1 VESYVAVFDR
11 RRLLVVVVP
20 AVAASIAMSPV
31 ASATPA
37 PPGQQV
43 SELFRF
49 QDPAVV
55 ESSGVASSSRRDDV
69 VYTHNDSGDRARFF
83 GVDGRG
89 CTIAT
94 YTLRDADAV
103 DWEDMAAAR
112 DRSGRG
118 RLWFG
123 DIGDNFS
130 ARSEGVTVYRV
141 DEPKPTPRSGAAGG
155 GCAASAER
163 QLRATRFDLRYADG
177 PHDAE
182 TLLVQPGTQRIF
194 VVTKDL
200 TGANAV
206 IYAAPRRLERG
217 TVQVLER
224 VAEVTL
230 PPGTPDP
237 GVITGGDISRDG
249 KRLVLRT
256 YTEAFEWEIPDGD
269 LRAALATTLTRIAL
283 PKTPQGEAIAY
294 TRRGD
299 ALITTSEKPP
309 GTDPPVYQIRQ
320 R

>member
-1 VESYVAVFDR
+1 VESYVAVV
-11 RRLLVVVVP
+11 LPTV
-20 AVAASIAMSPV
+20 VAALAMWSV
-31 ASATPA
+31 ASAPPA
-37 PPGQQV
+37 PSGQQV

-83 GVDGRG
+83 AVDGRG
-89 CTIAT
+89 CTITT
-94 YTLRDADAV
+94 YTLRDAEAV

-118 RLWFG
+118 RLWLG

-141 DEPKPTPRSGAAGG
+141 DEPKPTPRSGTTQGA
-155 GCAASAER
+155 CAAPVER
-163 QLRATRFDLRYADG
+163 QLRATRFELRYSDG

-194 VVTKDL
+194 AVTKDL

-206 IYAAPRRLERG
+206 VYAAPRKLRSGG
-217 TVQVLER
+217 TVNVLER
-224 VAEVTL
+224 VADVTL

-237 GVITGGDISRDG
+237 GVITGGDISTDG

-256 YTEAFEWEIPDGD
+256 YTEAFEWRIPDGD
-269 LRAALATTLTRIAL
+269 LRAALAGTPTRIAL
-283 PKTPQGEAIAY
+283 PDTPQGEAIAY
-294 TRRGD
+294 TRQSD
-299 ALITTSEKPP
+299 ALITTSEKPS
-309 GTDPPVYQIRQ
+309 GTDPPVYKIQDR
-320 R
+320 